1 MQIHADEYV
10 APTSRK
16 RLMSMCFAL
25 SPRGSGKM
33 NASCDPAVMAYEQ
46 SSGCDLDGSCDRLSP
61 PHCNWTAAAAAGG
74 APQLPTFSTA
84 AKVRVIVTFILCGVS
99 AFCNLAVL
107 WAANDHKRKSHVRVL
122 IINLTAAD
130 LLVTF
135 IVMPVDAVWNITVQW
150 LAGDLACRFLMFLKL
165 QAMYSCAFVTVVI
178 SLDRQSAILNPLAI
192 NMARRRNRDMLAVA
206 WTLSA
211 LFSIPQMFIF
221 HNVTIT
227 YPANFTQCTTR
238 GSFITHWQETA
249 YNMFTFSCLFL
260 LPLVMMIIC
269 YTRIFIQISK
279 RMTTRS
285 LSSNEPHLRCS
296 KNNIPKARMRTLK
309 MSIVI
314 VISFIVCWT
323 PYYLL
328 GLWYWFFPDDLEG
341 KVSHSLTHILF
352 IFGLFNACL
361 DPIIYGLFT
370 IRFRKGLRSCYRKSG
385 PMSDREMKCA
395 AAAAALPSK
404 RGMGTVEKDGDW
416 GRAESESSEGRSLS
430 SRVGGGQSCHFSAES
445 TI

>member
-1 MQIHADEYV
+1 MNATVPDSAVTMYH
-10 APTSRK
+10 PTTGYH
-16 RLMSMCFAL
+16 L
-25 SPRGSGKM
+25 
-33 NASCDPAVMAYEQ
+33 NASCNW
-46 SSGCDLDGSCDRLSP
+46 SSP
-61 PHCNWTAAAAAGG
+61 PCNWTLGG
-74 APQLPTFSTA
+74 DALRLPTFSTA
-84 AKVRVIVTFILCGVS
+84 AKVRVIITFILCGTS

-107 WAANDHKRKSHVRVL
+107 WAANSNGKRKSHVRVL
-122 IINLTAAD
+122 IINLTVAD
-130 LLVTF
+130 LLMSF

-150 LAGDLACRFLMFLKL
+150 LAGDLACRLLMFLKL

-192 NMARRRNRDMLAVA
+192 NKARRRNRIMLTVA
-206 WTLSA
+206 WGMSAVLSV
-211 LFSIPQMFIF
+211 PQMFLF

-227 YPANFTQCTTR
+227 YPEDFTQCTTH
-238 GSFITHWQETA
+238 GSFVTHWQETA

-260 LPLVMMIIC
+260 LPLVIMITC
-269 YTRIFIQISK
+269 YTRIFFEISK
-279 RMTTRS
+279 RMTKDN
-285 LSSNEPHLRCS
+285 LSSSEVHLRRS

-314 VISFIVCWT
+314 VLSFIVCWT

-370 IRFRKGLRSCYRKSG
+370 IHFRKGLKRYYRSATAMTDLDNSTVITGSFVSAANSLSLKRQLTTAGQDRPGLC
-385 PMSDREMKCA
+385 SD
-395 AAAAALPSK
+395 PS
-404 RGMGTVEKDGDW
+404 T
-416 GRAESESSEGRSLS
+416 AESKSTRSSYLTVSNDAERDPNRSNQESM
-430 SRVGGGQSCHFSAES
+430 
-445 TI
+445 I